1 MAKKNYVID
10 TSVCLTDADCI
21 LRFGNNDIFIP
32 LKVLEEI
39 DKHKKRQDSV
49 GFNARKIIK
58 HFDAFRA
65 RGSLPKGVR
74 IDKGQGIIK
83 VCDKTNGILPNS
95 LDTRVADHVILASAM
110 TVQREWEKRKTIVVS
125 RDINMRVI
133 ANSIGLESEDYK
145 TEQVV
150 DDADKLYSG
159 FEELVVDDEMIDQF
173 YAGEAITITEELC
186 EAQKCKLHPNQFVML
201 ISSAN
206 PKKTALAR
214 FSNHIM
220 PLAPTKKWTDGLSWG
235 VVPRN
240 KEQGFAYDLLFDD
253 DIPLVSLIG
262 KAGSGKTLMA
272 IAAGMEQTLGSNRVM
287 DMSTP
292 KYKKIVVSRPVQPL
306 GKDIGFL
313 PGTMNEKMLPW
324 LMPIQDNMQFILGN
338 DRAKLRSYLET
349 GEIEIEALTYIRGRS
364 ISNAFVIIDEAQN
377 LTAHEVK
384 TIITRIGENTKI
396 VLTGDIEQI
405 DNIYTNETSN
415 GLAYAV
421 ERFKNSELSGHITFK
436 KGERSKI
443 ATLASKIL

>member
-10 TSVCLTDADCI
+10 TSVFLSEASCVYQ
-21 LRFGNNDIFIP
+21 FGNADIFIP

-39 DKHKKRQDSV
+39 DRHKKRQDSV

-58 HFDAFRA
+58 ILDELRS
-65 RGSLPKGVR
+65 RGSLTKGVR
-74 IDKGQGIIK
+74 IEKGKGLLR
-83 VCDKTNGILPNS
+83 VVKTGSPLPPE
-95 LDTRVADHVILASAM
+95 LDRRVADHVILSSAL
-110 TVQREWEKRKTIVVS
+110 TVAGEFAARKTIMVS

-133 ANSIGLESEDYK
+133 ADSIGLLAQDYTTSQVIEDSE
-145 TEQVV
+145 
-150 DDADKLYSG
+150 KLYSG
-159 FEELVVDDEMIDQF
+159 FVQIVVDEELIDQF
-173 YAGEAITITEELC
+173 YDGEEVVISKDLAKSQGVILYP
-186 EAQKCKLHPNQFVML
+186 HQFVMM

-206 PKKTALAR
+206 EKKTALGR
-214 FSNHIM
+214 FNGHAN
-220 PLAPTKKWTDGLSWG
+220 PLIRTTKWNGNLDFG

-240 KEQGFAYDLLFDD
+240 KEQSFAYELLFDS

-272 IAAGMEQTLGSNRVM
+272 ISAGFEQVLGLGE
-287 DMSTP
+287 P
-292 KYKKIVVSRPVQPL
+292 KYNKLVVSRPVQPL

-313 PGTMNEKMLPW
+313 PGTLNDKMLPW
-324 LMPIQDNMQFILGN
+324 LMPIQDNMQFLLGN
-338 DRAKLRSYLET
+338 DKVMLAAYMEKGL
-349 GEIEIEALTYIRGRS
+349 IELEALTYIRGRS
-364 ISNAFVIIDEAQN
+364 INNAYIIIDEAQN

-384 TIITRIGENTKI
+384 TIITRVGENTKI

-405 DNIYTNETSN
+405 DNIYTSETSN

-421 ERFKNSELSGHITFK
+421 EKFKKSSLAGHITFK